1 MKAPT
6 KSDRKIAELDDRVK
20 RLVQQLARLQVENKE
35 LRIVNNKAFE
45 VLRGGL

>member
-6 KSDRKIAELDDRVK
+6 KSERKIAELDDRVK

-35 LRIVNNKAFE
+35 LSIVNNKAFE
-45 VLRGGL
+45 VLRSGL